1 MLNHRFFIPQD
12 GLNQEKLTSEEI
24 PELGDDWVLIKKKLT
39 TNDFTKMQGKIIQ
52 YETLAKTRAE
62 AQRMKIAG
70 ESPVKMS
77 YNPDTAFLLS
87 VAILDWSFMDET
99 TQQKVP
105 ITVDS
110 LGNMDP
116 TLANLIQ
123 AQIDIR
129 NPM

>member
-1 MLNHRFFIPQD
+1 
-12 GLNQEKLTSEEI
+12 
-24 PELGDDWVLIKKKLT
+24 
-39 TNDFTKMQGKIIQ
+39 
-52 YETLAKTRAE
+52 
-62 AQRMKIAG
+62 
-70 ESPVKMS
+70 MS

-99 TQQKVP
+99 TQQKIP

-116 TLANLIQ
+116 SLANLIQ